1 MSRAAKQIFVGSRP
15 FERNLEG
22 STIELRVA
30 EKGVFFIY
38 SGRVAEK
45 ERL

>member
-1 MSRAAKQIFVGSRP
+1 MVSRAAKQIFVGSRL

-30 EKGVFFIY
+30 EKRSFLGPLP
-38 SGRVAEK
+38 K
-45 ERL
+45 TTRL